1 MLNPL
6 FRSFS
11 IKSAVPPMP
20 KLRVAIFIDGS
31 NLYHSTK
38 KDYRRTDLD
47 LGKFADLLLA
57 GRFLVRV
64 YYYNASVLQED
75 GLELYK
81 SQQRFFEVIRHL
93 PYFEVRLGKILK
105 RGESR
110 IEKGIDVRIAVDML
124 TMAHDDV
131 YDVAVLVSGDADY
144 VHAVESVKGTGKH
157 VEVAC
162 FRSSRSDQLMQQ
174 ADRVI
179 GLDDLAKDYFIGE

>member
-1 MLNPL
+1 
-6 FRSFS
+6 
-11 IKSAVPPMP
+11 MP
-20 KLRVAIFIDGS
+20 EPRVAIFIDGS

-38 KDYRRTDLD
+38 QDYGRIDLD
-47 LGKFADLLLA
+47 LEKFAELLLD

-64 YYYNASVLQED
+64 YYYNASVIQAD
-75 GLELYK
+75 GLERYK
-81 SQQRFFEVIRHL
+81 SQQKFFEVIRRI
-93 PYFEVRLGKILK
+93 PYFDVRLGRLVK
-105 RGESR
+105 RGESL

-162 FRSSRSDQLMQQ
+162 FKSSRSDQLMQQ
-174 ADRVI
+174 ADRVR
-179 GLDDLAKDYFIGE
+179 DLNSLPNDCFMRPIRP